1 MNAFV
6 IKGGRVYNPLRGEWT
21 QSDVAV
27 EDGKIISGLPQGEYR
42 EIDASDCIVTTGLI
56 DYHVHYFN
64 HGTENGVNPDA
75 ASFPCGVTTA
85 VDAGSCGAAHYELYR
100 KTVMAMSDVR
110 IFNMLLMASGGQIT
124 DQYPERLEERY
135 FDRKKIKALFE
146 RYPHNLV
153 GLKTRMSVGLLEP
166 EEARRSLAATVD
178 LAEELGCRISVHI
191 TNPVISLEE
200 IGRIL
205 RKGDVICHIY
215 QGKGQET
222 LLDEKGNIRSGILKA
237 REKGVVFDASNG
249 CNNFDLEVCRR
260 AIDQGFR
267 PDIISSDINTS
278 GFYLEP
284 LHSLPRILSKYL
296 ELGMSLEDV
305 LDTATITPA
314 RILERPDLAS
324 MDEGTEA
331 DISVF
336 ELREKRVLYSDKA
349 GHTMEG
355 SRVLVP
361 QLTVK
366 GGKIMYC
373 QADFA

>member
-1 MNAFV
+1 M
-6 IKGGRVYNPLRGEWT
+6 
-21 QSDVAV
+21 
-27 EDGKIISGLPQGEYR
+27 
-42 EIDASDCIVTTGLI
+42 
-56 DYHVHYFN
+56 
-64 HGTENGVNPDA
+64 
-75 ASFPCGVTTA
+75 
-85 VDAGSCGAAHYELYR
+85 
-100 KTVMAMSDVR
+100 
-110 IFNMLLMASGGQIT
+110 
-124 DQYPERLEERY
+124 
-135 FDRKKIKALFE
+135 
-146 RYPHNLV
+146 
-153 GLKTRMSVGLLEP
+153 
-166 EEARRSLAATVD
+166 
-178 LAEELGCRISVHI
+178 
-191 TNPVISLEE
+191 
-200 IGRIL
+200 
-205 RKGDVICHIY
+205 
-215 QGKGQET
+215 
-222 LLDEKGNIRSGILKA
+222 DEKGNIRSGILKA

-314 RILERPDLAS
+314 RILGRPDLAS

-349 GHTMEG
+349 RHTMEG